1 MRTLIIRSLWT
12 IAVFSMITSCK
23 KESFITSPSANLNIT
38 ADTIK
43 FDTVFTS
50 IGSVTKSFKI
60 INENN
65 QKILLSH
72 IKLMG
77 SAPSAYH
84 ININGVATNE
94 LTDITIDPNDSI
106 YVFVAVTI
114 DPNLN
119 TNPFI
124 ISDSIEISFNGNNR
138 LVQLESFGKNAHFI
152 RDQVI
157 TDNVSW
163 TNDLPYVILGN
174 LQIDT
179 TATLF
184 IDAGCKIY
192 LHANAA
198 ILVDGTLQAIG
209 AKNNEVQFNG
219 DRLDEPYCNLSGA
232 WPGIYFRNES
242 KNNQLIFAII
252 KNATRAISVENPSIN
267 SNPKLLIKQS
277 IIDNAF
283 ETGIESL
290 NSSID
295 ADNTLISNCGNNIKI
310 ALGGDYAFTNC
321 TIVAYSTSYLLHAEP
336 VLQVSNY
343 SMQNGAITTTNIN
356 ALFTNCIFW
365 GDGGTVDNELSVI
378 KEGANVFNVQLQHC
392 LFKNLV
398 DPPNTILTAI
408 ISNQDPLFN
417 SVDIENNYF
426 DFRTTNNLS
435 SPVIDQGVNT
445 SFLFDLNN
453 NTRQVGLSTDIGCYE
468 NP

>member
-1 MRTLIIRSLWT
+1 MMRTLAIRSLLA
-12 IAVFSMITSCK
+12 IAIFTVIASCK
-23 KESFITSPSANLNIT
+23 KESYITAPSANLNIT

-43 FDTVFTS
+43 FDTVFTT

-60 INENN
+60 INEND

-77 SAPSAYH
+77 SNASAYH
-84 ININGVATNE
+84 ININGVPANT
-94 LTDITIDPNDSI
+94 LTDITIEANDSI
-106 YVFVAVTI
+106 YVFVSVTI
-114 DPNLN
+114 DPNLI

-124 ISDSIEISFNGNNR
+124 VNDSIEISFNGNDR
-138 LVQLESFGKNAHFI
+138 VVQLEAFGKNAHFI

-157 TDNVSW
+157 IDTVSW

-242 KNNQLIFAII
+242 KNNQLIFSII
-252 KNATRAISVENPSIN
+252 KNATRAISIENPSVN
-267 SNPKLLIKQS
+267 ANPKLLISQS
-277 IIDNAF
+277 IIDNAL
-283 ETGIESL
+283 ETGIASV
-290 NSSID
+290 NSSIN

-310 ALGGDYAFTNC
+310 TLGGDYAFTNC
-321 TIVAYSTSYLLHAEP
+321 TIASYSTVYLLHTEP

-343 SMQNGAITTTNIN
+343 SIQNGSIATANTN

-365 GDGGTVDNELSVI
+365 GDGGTVDNEISVN
-378 KEGANVFNVQLQHC
+378 KEGVNTFNVVLQHC
-392 LFKNLV
+392 LFKGLS
-398 DPPNTILTAI
+398 DPSNTTMNNVIR
-408 ISNQDPLFN
+408 NQDPLFD
-417 SVDIENNYF
+417 SIDIENNYF
-426 DFRTTNNLS
+426 DFRATNLS
-435 SPVIDQGVNT
+435 SPLIDQGVNT
-445 SFLFDLNN
+445 SFLLDLNN
-453 NTRQVGLSTDIGCYE
+453 NTRQIGLSTDIGCYE
-468 NP
+468 NQ